1 MTTTAQLATEADHSE
16 LARLRSA
23 WTAEIDRGADDAAF
37 AGRFSSWMDEER
49 GRRLFWIARDR
60 GRAVGMVNLL
70 VVERMPRPRQP
81 AGRWGYLGNL
91 FVLPGDR
98 RSGVATLLVEA
109 LLADAAARGLERVI
123 AHPSERSLP
132 FWRRSPFGE
141 ASDLLVCQL
150 P

>member
-1 MTTTAQLATEADHSE
+1 
-16 LARLRSA
+16 
-23 WTAEIDRGADDAAF
+23 
-37 AGRFSSWMDEER
+37 
-49 GRRLFWIARDR
+49 
-60 GRAVGMVNLL
+60 MVNLL

-91 FVLPGDR
+91 FVLSGHR

-123 AHPSERSLP
+123 AHPNERSLP
-132 FWRRSPFGE
+132 FWRRTSFGQ